1 MNDFIEMKSFL
12 KPPAL
17 IKMTMDAV
25 CIMLYQKGK
34 KAENG
39 KIDYWDDA
47 KKLLSE
53 PN

>member
-1 MNDFIEMKSFL
+1 MNDFNEMKSLL

-17 IKMTMDAV
+17 IKMTMEAV
-25 CIMLYQKGK
+25 CIMLNQKGK
-34 KAENG
+34 KIDG

-53 PN
+53 PH